1 MKTSTEHPAD
11 LANMTDF
18 FMTRFPNVL
27 RCLTVSLCCAGACV
41 AMSQTLKPSPGGVGA
56 GLSVRTP
63 PPALAPK
70 ESSRASDFI
79 VAVVDNEPIT
89 NQEVTRLA
97 AMADPAA
104 AKLGRSNLLMEAME
118 TLIDEAAQIGVAKL
132 YGMQISA
139 DELDK
144 AIEKTAQRNQLN
156 IQQLQQ
162 RLKEQ
167 GLSWEQYRIQVRR
180 QMLLQRVREREVNAR
195 IRIQDFE
202 IDAFLQERNNAANPN
217 ADINIAHIM
226 FPLAENASAD
236 DVAKQLTKADEVMRK
251 LKAGEDF
258 SKLAAQFSSAAD
270 RSNGGVLGLRP
281 LSRYPSLF
289 VEATK
294 DTAVGQLAGPLRS
307 PAGFHVLKV
316 LERRS
321 ADALPAT
328 VTQTRSRHILLR
340 PGGNLSQ
347 DAARA
352 QLAGFKRKIE
362 LGTAEFEALA
372 KEYSQ
377 DGSANQG
384 GDLGWANPGMMVPE
398 FEEAMAKLAPGQVG
412 DPLVSRFGVHL
423 LQVLERREAPL
434 SLREQQDLVRNIL
447 REKKFEEAYKN
458 WEREVRGRAFIEYRE
473 TPQ

>member
-1 MKTSTEHPAD
+1 
-11 LANMTDF
+11 MTDF
-18 FMTRFPNVL
+18 FMTRFSNGL
-27 RCLTVSLCCAGACV
+27 RSLALCLFCAGASV
-41 AMSQTLKPSPGGVGA
+41 ATSQTLKPSPGGVGA

-63 PPALAPK
+63 PPSLAPK
-70 ESSRASDFI
+70 GASRASDFI

>member
-1 MKTSTEHPAD
+1 
-11 LANMTDF
+11 MTDF

-70 ESSRASDFI
+70 ESSRASDYI

-398 FEEAMAKLAPGQVG
+398 FEEAMAKLVPGQVG

-423 LQVLERREAPL
+423 IEVLERREAPL
-434 SLREQQDLVRNIL
+434 SLREQQDLVRSIL

-458 WEREVRGRAFIEYRE
+458 WEREVRGRAFVEYRE

>member
-1 MKTSTEHPAD
+1 
-11 LANMTDF
+11 MTDF
-18 FMTRFPNVL
+18 FMTLFPNVL

-97 AMADPAA
+97 AMADPAT

-294 DTAVGQLAGPLRS
+294 DTAIGQLAGPLRS

-372 KEYSQ
+372 KEHSQ

>member
-1 MKTSTEHPAD
+1 
-11 LANMTDF
+11 
-18 FMTRFPNVL
+18 
-27 RCLTVSLCCAGACV
+27 
-41 AMSQTLKPSPGGVGA
+41 MSQTLKPSPGGVGA

-97 AMADPAA
+97 AMADPVA

-118 TLIDEAAQIGVAKL
+118 TLIDEAAQIGVAKQ
-132 YGMQISA
+132 YGMQIST
-139 DELDK
+139 DELEK

-162 RLKEQ
+162 RLQDQ
-167 GLSWEQYRIQVRR
+167 GLSWEQYRTQVRR

-195 IRIQDFE
+195 IKIQDFE
-202 IDAFLQERNNAANPN
+202 VDAFLQERNNAANPN
-217 ADINIAHIM
+217 ADINIAHIL
-226 FPLAENASAD
+226 FPLPENASAD

-307 PAGFHVLKV
+307 AAGFHLLKL

-328 VTQTRSRHILLR
+328 LTQTRSRHILLR

-352 QLAGFKRKIE
+352 QLAGFKRQIE
-362 LGTAEFEALA
+362 LGLAEFEALA
-372 KEYSQ
+372 KEHSQ

-423 LQVLERREAPL
+423 IEVLERREAPL
-434 SLREQQDLVRNIL
+434 SLREQQDLARNIL

-458 WEREVRGRAFIEYRE
+458 WEREVRGRAFVEYRE

>member
-1 MKTSTEHPAD
+1 
-11 LANMTDF
+11 MTDF

-294 DTAVGQLAGPLRS
+294 DTAIGQLAGPLRS

-328 VTQTRSRHILLR
+328 VTQTRSRHSLLR

-372 KEYSQ
+372 KEHSQ

>member
-1 MKTSTEHPAD
+1 MAT
-11 LANMTDF
+11 
-18 FMTRFPNVL
+18 
-27 RCLTVSLCCAGACV
+27 
-41 AMSQTLKPSPGGVGA
+41 SQTLKPSSGGAGA

-63 PPALAPK
+63 PTALTPNEAL
-70 ESSRASDFI
+70 RASDFI

-118 TLIDEAAQIGVAKL
+118 TLIDESAQIGVAKQ
-132 YGMQISA
+132 YGMQIST
-139 DELDK
+139 DELEK

-156 IQQLQQ
+156 IEQLQQ
-162 RLKEQ
+162 RLQEQ
-167 GLSWEQYRIQVRR
+167 GLSWEQYRTQVRR

-195 IRIQDFE
+195 IKIQDFE
-202 IDAFLQERNNAANPN
+202 VDAFLQERNNAANPN
-217 ADINIAHIM
+217 ADINIAHIL

-236 DVAKQLTKADEVMRK
+236 EVAKQLTKADEVMRK

-270 RSNGGVLGLRP
+270 RSNGGALGLRP
-281 LSRYPSLF
+281 PSRYPSLF
-289 VEATK
+289 VDAIK
-294 DTAVGQLAGPLRS
+294 DVAVGQLAGPLRS
-307 PAGFHVLKV
+307 AAGFHLLK
-316 LERRS
+316 LLDRRS

-328 VTQTRSRHILLR
+328 VIQTRARHILLR

-362 LGTAEFEALA
+362 LGLADFEALA
-372 KEYSQ
+372 KEHSQ

-423 LQVLERREAPL
+423 IEVLERREAPL
-434 SLREQQDLVRNIL
+434 SLREQQDLARNIL

-458 WEREVRGRAFIEYRE
+458 WEREVRGRAFVEYRE

>member
-1 MKTSTEHPAD
+1 MAT
-11 LANMTDF
+11 
-18 FMTRFPNVL
+18 
-27 RCLTVSLCCAGACV
+27 
-41 AMSQTLKPSPGGVGA
+41 SQTLKPSSGGAGA

-63 PPALAPK
+63 PTALAPN
-70 ESSRASDFI
+70 EASRASDFI

-118 TLIDEAAQIGVAKL
+118 TLIDESAQIGVAKQ

-139 DELDK
+139 DELEK

-156 IQQLQQ
+156 IEQLQQ
-162 RLKEQ
+162 RLQEQ
-167 GLSWEQYRIQVRR
+167 GLSWEQYRTQVRR

-195 IRIQDFE
+195 IKIQDFE
-202 IDAFLQERNNAANPN
+202 VDAFLQERNNAANPN
-217 ADINIAHIM
+217 ADINIAHIL

-236 DVAKQLTKADEVMRK
+236 EVAKQLTKADEVMRK
-251 LKAGEDF
+251 LKNGEDF

-270 RSNGGVLGLRP
+270 RSNGGALGLRP
-281 LSRYPSLF
+281 PSRYPSLF
-289 VEATK
+289 VDAIK
-294 DTAVGQLAGPLRS
+294 DVAVGQLAGPLRS
-307 PAGFHVLKV
+307 AAGFHLLK
-316 LERRS
+316 LLDRRS

-328 VTQTRSRHILLR
+328 VIQTRARHILLR

-362 LGTAEFEALA
+362 LGLADFEALA
-372 KEYSQ
+372 KEHSQ

-423 LQVLERREAPL
+423 IEVLERREAPL
-434 SLREQQDLVRNIL
+434 SLREQQDMARNIL

-458 WEREVRGRAFIEYRE
+458 WEREVRGRAFVEYRE

>member
-1 MKTSTEHPAD
+1 MAT
-11 LANMTDF
+11 
-18 FMTRFPNVL
+18 
-27 RCLTVSLCCAGACV
+27 
-41 AMSQTLKPSPGGVGA
+41 SQTLKPSSGGAGA

-63 PPALAPK
+63 PTALAPN
-70 ESSRASDFI
+70 EASRASDFI

-118 TLIDEAAQIGVAKL
+118 TLIDESAQIGVAKQ

-139 DELDK
+139 DELEK

-156 IQQLQQ
+156 IEQLQQ
-162 RLKEQ
+162 RLQEQ
-167 GLSWEQYRIQVRR
+167 GLSWEQYRTQVRR

-195 IRIQDFE
+195 IKIQDFE
-202 IDAFLQERNNAANPN
+202 VDAFLQERNNAANPN
-217 ADINIAHIM
+217 ADINIAHIL
-226 FPLAENASAD
+226 FPLAENAGAD
-236 DVAKQLTKADEVMRK
+236 EVAKQLTKADEVMRK
-251 LKAGEDF
+251 LKNGEDF

-270 RSNGGVLGLRP
+270 RSNGGALGLRP
-281 LSRYPSLF
+281 PSRYPGLF
-289 VEATK
+289 VDAIK
-294 DTAVGQLAGPLRS
+294 DVAVGQLAGPLRS
-307 PAGFHVLKV
+307 AAGFHLLK
-316 LERRS
+316 LLDRRS

-328 VTQTRSRHILLR
+328 VIQTRARHILLR

-362 LGTAEFEALA
+362 LGLADFEALA
-372 KEYSQ
+372 KEHSQ

-398 FEEAMAKLAPGQVG
+398 FEDAMNKLAPGQVG
-412 DPLVSRFGVHL
+412 DP
-423 LQVLERREAPL
+423 LERREAPL
-434 SLREQQDLVRNIL
+434 SLREQQDLARNIL

-458 WEREVRGRAFIEYRE
+458 WEREVRGRAFVEYRE

>member
-1 MKTSTEHPAD
+1 
-11 LANMTDF
+11 MTDF
-18 FMTRFPNVL
+18 FMIRFSNGL
-27 RCLTVSLCCAGACV
+27 RSLAVCLCCAGACV
-41 AMSQTLKPSPGGVGA
+41 ATSQTLKPSPGGVGA
-56 GLSVRTP
+56 GLSVRP
-63 PPALAPK
+63 PPSSLAPK
-70 ESSRASDFI
+70 EASRASDFI

-118 TLIDEAAQIGVAKL
+118 TLIDEAAQIGVSKQ
-132 YGMQISA
+132 YGMQIST

-162 RLKEQ
+162 RLQEQ

-195 IRIQDFE
+195 IKIQDFE
-202 IDAFLQERNNAANPN
+202 VDAFLQERNNAANPN
-217 ADINIAHIM
+217 ADINIAHIL
-226 FPLAENASAD
+226 FPLSENASAD

-258 SKLAAQFSSAAD
+258 SKLAAQFSSASD
-270 RSNGGVLGLRP
+270 RSNGDVLGLRP
-281 LSRYPSLF
+281 PSRYPSLF

-307 PAGFHVLKV
+307 AAGFHLLKL

-328 VTQTRSRHILLR
+328 LTQTRSRHILLR

-352 QLAGFKRKIE
+352 QLAGFKRQIE
-362 LGTAEFEALA
+362 LGLAEFEALA
-372 KEYSQ
+372 KEHSQ

-423 LQVLERREAPL
+423 IEVLERREAPL
-434 SLREQQDLVRNIL
+434 SLREQQDLARNIL

-458 WEREVRGRAFIEYRE
+458 WEREVRGRAFVEYRE

>member
-1 MKTSTEHPAD
+1 
-11 LANMTDF
+11 MTDF

-27 RCLTVSLCCAGACV
+27 RCLKVSLCCAGACV

-89 NQEVTRLA
+89 NQEVIRLA

-423 LQVLERREAPL
+423 IEVLERREAPL
-434 SLREQQDLVRNIL
+434 SLREQQDLARNIL

-458 WEREVRGRAFIEYRE
+458 WEREVRGRAFVEYRE

>member
-1 MKTSTEHPAD
+1 
-11 LANMTDF
+11 MTDF

-41 AMSQTLKPSPGGVGA
+41 AMSQTLKPLPGGVGA

-202 IDAFLQERNNAANPN
+202 IDAFLQERNNAASPN

-372 KEYSQ
+372 KEHSQ

>member
-1 MKTSTEHPAD
+1 
-11 LANMTDF
+11 MTDF

-27 RCLTVSLCCAGACV
+27 RCLTASLCCAGACV

-97 AMADPAA
+97 AMADPAV

>member
-1 MKTSTEHPAD
+1 MAT
-11 LANMTDF
+11 
-18 FMTRFPNVL
+18 
-27 RCLTVSLCCAGACV
+27 
-41 AMSQTLKPSPGGVGA
+41 SQTLKPSSGGAGA

-63 PPALAPK
+63 PTALAPN
-70 ESSRASDFI
+70 EASRASDFI

-118 TLIDEAAQIGVAKL
+118 TLIDESAQIGVAKQ

-139 DELDK
+139 DELEK

-156 IQQLQQ
+156 IEQLQQ
-162 RLKEQ
+162 RLQEQ
-167 GLSWEQYRIQVRR
+167 GLSWEQYRTQVRR

-195 IRIQDFE
+195 IKIQDFE
-202 IDAFLQERNNAANPN
+202 VDAFLQERNNAANPN
-217 ADINIAHIM
+217 ADINIAHIL
-226 FPLAENASAD
+226 FPLAENAGAD
-236 DVAKQLTKADEVMRK
+236 EVAKQLTKADEVMRK
-251 LKAGEDF
+251 LKNGEDF

-270 RSNGGVLGLRP
+270 RSNGGALGLRP
-281 LSRYPSLF
+281 PSRYPSLF
-289 VEATK
+289 VDAIK
-294 DTAVGQLAGPLRS
+294 DVAVGQLAGPLRS
-307 PAGFHVLKV
+307 AAGFHLLK
-316 LERRS
+316 LLDRRS

-328 VTQTRSRHILLR
+328 VIQTRARHILLR

-362 LGTAEFEALA
+362 LGLADFEALA
-372 KEYSQ
+372 KEHSQ

-423 LQVLERREAPL
+423 IEVLERREAPL
-434 SLREQQDLVRNIL
+434 SLREQQDMARNIL

-458 WEREVRGRAFIEYRE
+458 WEREVRGRAFVEYRE

>member
-1 MKTSTEHPAD
+1 
-11 LANMTDF
+11 MTDF

-41 AMSQTLKPSPGGVGA
+41 AMSQTLKPLPGGVGA

-251 LKAGEDF
+251 LKAGEDV

>member
-1 MKTSTEHPAD
+1 MAT
-11 LANMTDF
+11 
-18 FMTRFPNVL
+18 
-27 RCLTVSLCCAGACV
+27 
-41 AMSQTLKPSPGGVGA
+41 SQTLKPSSGGAGA

-70 ESSRASDFI
+70 DASRASDFI

-89 NQEVTRLA
+89 NQEVSRLA

-118 TLIDEAAQIGVAKL
+118 TLIDESAQIGVAKQ
-132 YGMQISA
+132 YGMQIST
-139 DELDK
+139 DELEK

-156 IQQLQQ
+156 IEQLQQ
-162 RLKEQ
+162 RLQEQ
-167 GLSWEQYRIQVRR
+167 GLSWEQYRTQVRR

-195 IRIQDFE
+195 IKIQDFE
-202 IDAFLQERNNAANPN
+202 VDAFLQERNNAANPN
-217 ADINIAHIM
+217 ADINIAHIL

-236 DVAKQLTKADEVMRK
+236 EVAKQLTKADEVMRK

-270 RSNGGVLGLRP
+270 RSNGGALGLRP
-281 LSRYPSLF
+281 PSRYPSLF
-289 VEATK
+289 VDAIK
-294 DTAVGQLAGPLRS
+294 DVAVGQLAGPLRS
-307 PAGFHVLKV
+307 AAGFHLLK
-316 LERRS
+316 LLDRRS

-328 VTQTRSRHILLR
+328 VIQTRARHILLR

-362 LGTAEFEALA
+362 LGLADFEALA
-372 KEYSQ
+372 KEHSQ

-423 LQVLERREAPL
+423 IEVLERREAPL
-434 SLREQQDLVRNIL
+434 SLREQQDLARNIL

-458 WEREVRGRAFIEYRE
+458 WEREVRGRAFVEYRE

>member
-1 MKTSTEHPAD
+1 VKTSTEHPAD

-41 AMSQTLKPSPGGVGA
+41 AMSQTLKPLPGGVGA

-202 IDAFLQERNNAANPN
+202 IDAFLQERNNAASPN

-372 KEYSQ
+372 KEHSQ

>member
-1 MKTSTEHPAD
+1 MAT
-11 LANMTDF
+11 
-18 FMTRFPNVL
+18 
-27 RCLTVSLCCAGACV
+27 
-41 AMSQTLKPSPGGVGA
+41 SQTLKPSSGGAGA

-63 PPALAPK
+63 PTALAPN
-70 ESSRASDFI
+70 EASRASDFI

-118 TLIDEAAQIGVAKL
+118 TLIDESAQIGVAKQ

-139 DELDK
+139 DELEK

-156 IQQLQQ
+156 IEQLQQ
-162 RLKEQ
+162 RLQEQ
-167 GLSWEQYRIQVRR
+167 GLSWEQYRTQVRR

-195 IRIQDFE
+195 IKIQDFE
-202 IDAFLQERNNAANPN
+202 VDAFLQERNNTANPN
-217 ADINIAHIM
+217 ADINIAHIL
-226 FPLAENASAD
+226 FPLAENAGAD
-236 DVAKQLTKADEVMRK
+236 EVAKQLTKADEVMRK
-251 LKAGEDF
+251 LKNGEDF

-270 RSNGGVLGLRP
+270 RSNGGALGLRP
-281 LSRYPSLF
+281 PSRYPSLF
-289 VEATK
+289 VDAIK
-294 DTAVGQLAGPLRS
+294 DVAVGQLAGLLRS
-307 PAGFHVLKV
+307 AAGFHWLK
-316 LERRS
+316 LLDRRS

-328 VTQTRSRHILLR
+328 VIQTRARHILLR

-362 LGTAEFEALA
+362 LGLADFEALA
-372 KEYSQ
+372 KEHSQ

-423 LQVLERREAPL
+423 IEGLERREAPL
-434 SLREQQDLVRNIL
+434 SLREQQDMARNIL

-458 WEREVRGRAFIEYRE
+458 WEREVRGRAFVEYRE

>member
-1 MKTSTEHPAD
+1 MID
-11 LANMTDF
+11 L
-18 FMTRFPNVL
+18 FMTRSSNFL
-27 RCLTVSLCCAGACV
+27 RSMAVCLCCAGPFMAT
-41 AMSQTLKPSPGGVGA
+41 SQTLKPSSGGAGA

-63 PPALAPK
+63 PTALAPN
-70 ESSRASDFI
+70 EASRASDFI

-118 TLIDEAAQIGVAKL
+118 TLIDESAQIGVAKQ
-132 YGMQISA
+132 YGMQIST
-139 DELDK
+139 DELEK

-156 IQQLQQ
+156 IEQLQK
-162 RLKEQ
+162 RLQEQ
-167 GLSWEQYRIQVRR
+167 GLSWEQYRTQVRR

-195 IRIQDFE
+195 IKIQDFE
-202 IDAFLQERNNAANPN
+202 VDAFLQERNNAANPN
-217 ADINIAHIM
+217 ADINIAHIL
-226 FPLAENASAD
+226 FPLAENAGAD
-236 DVAKQLTKADEVMRK
+236 EVAKQLTKADEVMRK
-251 LKAGEDF
+251 LKNGEDF

-270 RSNGGVLGLRP
+270 RSNGGALGLRP
-281 LSRYPSLF
+281 PSRYPSLF
-289 VEATK
+289 VDAIK
-294 DTAVGQLAGPLRS
+294 DVAVGQLAGPLRS
-307 PAGFHVLKV
+307 AAGFHLLK
-316 LERRS
+316 LLDRRS

-328 VTQTRSRHILLR
+328 VIQTRARHILLR

-362 LGTAEFEALA
+362 LGLADFEALA
-372 KEYSQ
+372 KEHSQ

-423 LQVLERREAPL
+423 IEVLERREAPL
-434 SLREQQDLVRNIL
+434 SLREQQDMARNIL

-458 WEREVRGRAFIEYRE
+458 WEREVRGRAFVEYRE

>member
-1 MKTSTEHPAD
+1 MAT
-11 LANMTDF
+11 
-18 FMTRFPNVL
+18 
-27 RCLTVSLCCAGACV
+27 
-41 AMSQTLKPSPGGVGA
+41 SQTLKPSSGGAGA

-63 PPALAPK
+63 PTALTPNEAL
-70 ESSRASDFI
+70 RASDFI

-118 TLIDEAAQIGVAKL
+118 TLIDESAQIGVAKQ

-139 DELDK
+139 DELEK

-156 IQQLQQ
+156 IEQLQQ
-162 RLKEQ
+162 RLQEQ
-167 GLSWEQYRIQVRR
+167 GLSWEQYRTQVRR

-195 IRIQDFE
+195 IKIQDFE
-202 IDAFLQERNNAANPN
+202 VDAFLQERNNAANPN
-217 ADINIAHIM
+217 ADINIAHIL

-236 DVAKQLTKADEVMRK
+236 EVAKQLTKADEVMRK
-251 LKAGEDF
+251 LKNGEDF

-270 RSNGGVLGLRP
+270 RSNGGALGLRP
-281 LSRYPSLF
+281 PSRYPSLF
-289 VEATK
+289 VDAIK
-294 DTAVGQLAGPLRS
+294 DVAVGQLAGPLRS
-307 PAGFHVLKV
+307 AAGFHLLK
-316 LERRS
+316 LLDRRS

-328 VTQTRSRHILLR
+328 VIQTRARHILLR

-362 LGTAEFEALA
+362 LGLADFEALA
-372 KEYSQ
+372 KEHSQ

-423 LQVLERREAPL
+423 IEVLERREAPL
-434 SLREQQDLVRNIL
+434 SLREQQDLARNIL

-458 WEREVRGRAFIEYRE
+458 WEREVRGRAFVEYRE

>member
-1 MKTSTEHPAD
+1 
-11 LANMTDF
+11 MTDF
-18 FMTRFPNVL
+18 FMTRFSNGL
-27 RCLTVSLCCAGACV
+27 RSLALCLFCAGASV
-41 AMSQTLKPSPGGVGA
+41 ATSQTLKPSPGGVGA

-63 PPALAPK
+63 PPSLAPK
-70 ESSRASDFI
+70 GASRASDFI

-118 TLIDEAAQIGVAKL
+118 TLIDEAAQIGVAKQ
-132 YGMQISA
+132 YGMQIST
-139 DELDK
+139 DELEK

-162 RLKEQ
+162 RLQDQ
-167 GLSWEQYRIQVRR
+167 GLSWEQYRTQVRR

-195 IRIQDFE
+195 IKIQDFE
-202 IDAFLQERNNAANPN
+202 VDAFLQERNNAANPN
-217 ADINIAHIM
+217 ADINIAHIL
-226 FPLAENASAD
+226 FPLSENASAD

-270 RSNGGVLGLRP
+270 RSNGGVLGLRT

-289 VEATK
+289 VEAIK

-307 PAGFHVLKV
+307 AAGFHLLKL

-352 QLAGFKRKIE
+352 QLAGFKRQIE
-362 LGTAEFEALA
+362 LGLAEFEALA
-372 KEYSQ
+372 KEHSQ

-398 FEEAMAKLAPGQVG
+398 FEEAMAKLVPGQVG

-423 LQVLERREAPL
+423 IEVLERREAPL
-434 SLREQQDLVRNIL
+434 SLREQQDLVRSIL

-458 WEREVRGRAFIEYRE
+458 WEREVRGRAFVEYRE